1 MANFSVEI
9 VTPTR
14 VITEENISYLR
25 CPGIDGSFGVMAEH
39 AGAIIALAV
48 GEVKMTVGGKDKFI
62 ATSGGF
68 VDISKEKVLLLLET
82 AEHANE
88 IDKKRAEEAKKRAQD
103 RLSQKDGFD
112 LSRAE
117 AALLRAINRLH
128 VANR

>member
-48 GEVKMTVGGKDKFI
+48 GEVKITESGKDKFI

-82 AEHANE
+82 AEHADE
-88 IDKKRAEEAKKRAQD
+88 IDKKRAEDAKKRAQD
-103 RLSQKDGFD
+103 RLKQKNGFD
-112 LSRAE
+112 MSRAE
-117 AALLRAINRLH
+117 AALLRAINRLQ
-128 VANR
+128 VASR

>member
-48 GEVKMTVGGKDKFI
+48 GEVKMTVSGKDKFF

-82 AEHANE
+82 AEHADE
-88 IDKKRAEEAKKRAQD
+88 IDKKRAEKAKKRAQE
-103 RLSQKDGFD
+103 RLSKKDGFD
-112 LSRAE
+112 MNRAE

-128 VANR
+128 IANR

>member
-48 GEVKMTVGGKDKFI
+48 GEVKMTISGKDKYI

-68 VDISKEKVLLLLET
+68 VDI
-82 AEHANE
+82 
-88 IDKKRAEEAKKRAQD
+88 
-103 RLSQKDGFD
+103 
-112 LSRAE
+112 
-117 AALLRAINRLH
+117 
-128 VANR
+128 